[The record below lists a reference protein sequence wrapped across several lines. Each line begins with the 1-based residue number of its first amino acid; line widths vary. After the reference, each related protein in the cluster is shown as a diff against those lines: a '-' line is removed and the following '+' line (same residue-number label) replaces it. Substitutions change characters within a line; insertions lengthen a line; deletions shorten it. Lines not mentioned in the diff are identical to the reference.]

1 MVAGLL
7 AAAVG
12 LPSARRSQAMG
23 DALSGLERT
32 LSDIAAQHGDEAS
45 QSRND
50 VQHNVQDLE
59 RVLGLLLGKGHNTG
73 RNFVPKQ
80 RNPSTRRFK
89 LPESGAGLTSKERRL
104 LSPGHPGLAATT
116 EDAGFVGLVW
126 LPKHGGDPGHA
137 ALLLKPNDEVLSDTT
152 AWTLEQILAPNN
164 GKGPPSA
171 TTLLRDDGDR
181 VPCEVFSCPEKHVFP
196 TRPDTTG
203 MTEEEESAA
212 ISTYVND
219 VYEFGDRD
227 SEPYKA
233 AERERRRRAML
244 EQWKQ
249 DLAPARH
256 GDYYVSWWPGSKEG
270 LKSSWLPHHVQ
281 LRPAFFRSHRNERT
295 YAMDVWNEERE
306 PDIVLYFPKDVFDVR
321 AMLDAWKTL
330 ATDEDALYK
339 VFGQQCS
346 SISMQV
352 LRAGMK
358 GPGGERARELV
369 GLRNDDEVEKWHA
382 HRLTWHTPRRVKN
395 ALMELFVGLN
405 AMVAT

>member
-171 TTLLRDDGDR
+171 TTLLRDDGDVCR
-181 VPCEVFSCPEKHVFP
+181 ARFSPAPRSTCFRPGP
-196 TRPDTTG
+196 TRRG
-203 MTEEEESAA
+203 
-212 ISTYVND
+212 
-219 VYEFGDRD
+219 
-227 SEPYKA
+227 
-233 AERERRRRAML
+233 
-244 EQWKQ
+244 
-249 DLAPARH
+249 
-256 GDYYVSWWPGSKEG
+256 
-270 LKSSWLPHHVQ
+270 
-281 LRPAFFRSHRNERT
+281 
-295 YAMDVWNEERE
+295 
-306 PDIVLYFPKDVFDVR
+306 
-321 AMLDAWKTL
+321 
-330 ATDEDALYK
+330 
-339 VFGQQCS
+339 
-346 SISMQV
+346 
-352 LRAGMK
+352 
-358 GPGGERARELV
+358 
-369 GLRNDDEVEKWHA
+369 
-382 HRLTWHTPRRVKN
+382 
-395 ALMELFVGLN
+395 
-405 AMVAT
+405 